1 MLIFSVAM
9 TFAGSFGVPRRHWD
23 ITFSQAPFGVE
34 FSPAV
39 DLVIGVMAL
48 GGLLAVA
55 GGGIYILVTVA
66 SVFFGRRLDAAE
78 SGRGAAAK
86 GLPLGLISPPRA
98 LVAGDEAALAPHALG
113 VAPGTMVLVGVFL
126 VAFVTYY
133 FVNWKLLS
141 VVWKVG

>member
-1 MLIFSVAM
+1 
-9 TFAGSFGVPRRHWD
+9 VPRRHWD

-48 GGLLAVA
+48 GGLLAVV
-55 GGGIYILVTVA
+55 GGASYILITVT
-66 SVFFGRRLDAAE
+66 SVFFGRRLEASE
-78 SGRGAAAK
+78 SGRGAHAK

-113 VAPGTMVLVGVFL
+113 IAPGTMVLVGVFL
-126 VAFVTYY
+126 AAFITYY

-141 VVWKVG
+141 AVWKIG